1 MSRSARGC
9 VPQEQP
15 TPLAGLQSVRRQG
28 GCVEAMGGDLAGAM
42 REGRDDEAIG
52 ALLRAAWPD
61 SAPLARPTGHDAP

>member
-1 MSRSARGC
+1 
-9 VPQEQP
+9 
-15 TPLAGLQSVRRQG
+15 
-28 GCVEAMGGDLAGAM
+28 MGGDLAGAM